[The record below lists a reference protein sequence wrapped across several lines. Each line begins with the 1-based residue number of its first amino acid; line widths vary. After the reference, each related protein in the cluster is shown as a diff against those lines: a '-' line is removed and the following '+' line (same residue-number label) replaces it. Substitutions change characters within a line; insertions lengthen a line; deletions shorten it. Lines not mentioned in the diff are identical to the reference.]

1 MERGQ
6 KACDLKKM
14 SRDELYKLAQKF
26 SIKGRSALTKE
37 QLIEQLAPFV
47 ASDAPVNAP
56 AETKNSEAVPSSEK
70 SAANKRF
77 SRKSNDADLAESLSQ
92 ARRRHDKTTAAAG
105 TEDGST
111 SVRKPV
117 QPLMTGYE
125 DSARPKQV
133 ISRPIPDTAR
143 PGEERLTG
151 ELPLGYGDTR
161 IVLQV
166 RDPHWAHTY
175 WDVAE
180 RTRQQLRKAIG
191 DDAYDRALFVLRVY
205 DVTDITFDGLNAHSY
220 YDIHIFEGANNW
232 YLNLGRPNCAFLV
245 DLGLI
250 TPAGEF
256 ILIARSN
263 AIRTPRDT
271 YSETVDDQ
279 WMVLD
284 EEFREIYRAS
294 GGFNVGASSGELRQA
309 LSQRLTEQ
317 LSSGAL
323 SSLALSSAA
332 LSSESVTSPG
342 LVRGGQQKGK
352 DFWLVVNTELI
363 VYGAT
368 EPDAQVTVQGR
379 QVKLRP
385 DGTFTLRFA
394 LPDGHQNIPVRAV
407 NADGDMER
415 TITPI
420 VEKTTR

>member
-6 KACDLKKM
+6 KARDLRTM
-14 SRDELYKLAQKF
+14 SREELYKLAQKF
-26 SIKGRSALTKE
+26 NIKGRSALTKE
-37 QLIEQLAPFV
+37 QLVEQLTPLV
-47 ASDAPVNAP
+47 AGKDVPDPVPP
-56 AETKNSEAVPSSEK
+56 AEKPAASAGSAKQSKKGSTKKNAGSESRAKQPANEQVPP
-70 SAANKRF
+70 
-77 SRKSNDADLAESLSQ
+77 RKQ
-92 ARRRHDKTTAAAG
+92 GAAAG
-105 TEDGST
+105 L
-111 SVRKPV
+111 VRPEQPV
-117 QPLMTGYE
+117 IPGYE
-125 DSARPKQV
+125 EAVKAKPIIARPF
-133 ISRPIPDTAR
+133 PDTTR

-166 RDPHWAHTY
+166 RDPHWAHVY
-175 WDVAE
+175 WEIAD
-180 RTRQQLRKAIG
+180 RTRQQLRRAIG
-191 DDAYDRALFVLRVY
+191 DEAYDRSLFVLRVY

-220 YDIHIFEGANNW
+220 YDVHVFEGASNW

-245 DLGLI
+245 DIGII
-250 TPAGEF
+250 TPSGEF
-256 ILIARSN
+256 LLIARSN

-271 YSETVDDQ
+271 FSETVDDQ

-294 GGFNVGASSGELRQA
+294 GGFNVGASSGEVRHA
-309 LSQRLTEQ
+309 LTQRLSEQ

-323 SSLALSSAA
+323 SSHALSSGALSSAA
-332 LSSESVTSPG
+332 LSSPG
-342 LVRGGQQKGK
+342 AAPGGSRKEK

-368 EPDAQVTVQGR
+368 EPDATLTVQGR

-415 TITPI
+415 TITPV
-420 VEKTTR
+420 VEKVTR

>member
-1 MERGQ
+1 MERGL
-6 KACDLKKM
+6 KARDLRTM

-26 SIKGRSALTKE
+26 NIKGRSALTKE
-37 QLIEQLAPFV
+37 QLIEQLTPLV
-47 ASDAPVNAP
+47 ATDVTPVSVVSAEKP
-56 AETKNSEAVPSSEK
+56 AVPAGSAKGNGKGSGRKKSGSESREAASAKSERDLPAGRKQISAAAAVQPKQPAISGYEEAVK
-70 SAANKRF
+70 A
-77 SRKSNDADLAESLSQ
+77 
-92 ARRRHDKTTAAAG
+92 
-105 TEDGST
+105 
-111 SVRKPV
+111 KPIV
-117 QPLMTGYE
+117 
-125 DSARPKQV
+125 ARPLPE
-133 ISRPIPDTAR
+133 SAR

-166 RDPHWAHTY
+166 RDPHWAHAY
-175 WDVAE
+175 WEVAD
-180 RTRQQLRKAIG
+180 RTRQQLRRAIG
-191 DDAYDRALFVLRVY
+191 DEAYDRSLFVLRVY
-205 DVTDITFDGLNAHSY
+205 DVTDITFDGLNAHSF
-220 YDIHIFEGANNW
+220 YDIHVFEGASNW

-245 DLGLI
+245 DLGII
-250 TPAGEF
+250 TPSGEF
-256 ILIARSN
+256 LLIARSN

-271 YSETVDDQ
+271 YSDTVDDQ

-294 GGFNVGASSGELRQA
+294 GGFNVGASSGEVRHA
-309 LSQRLTEQ
+309 LTQRLSEQ

-323 SSLALSSAA
+323 SSHALSSGALSSAA
-332 LSSESVTSPG
+332 LSSPG
-342 LVRGGQQKGK
+342 AHPGALRKEK

-368 EPDAQVTVQGR
+368 EPNATLTVQGR

-415 TITPI
+415 TITPV
-420 VEKTTR
+420 VEKVTR

>member
-1 MERGQ
+1 MARGQ
-6 KACDLKKM
+6 EARDLKKM

-26 SIKGRSALTKE
+26 NIKGRSALTKE
-37 QLIEQLAPFV
+37 QLIEQLTPFV
-47 ASDAPVNAP
+47 DSDAPSEPPVVKKNDVAASAPEKPSTKKRASAP
-56 AETKNSEAVPSSEK
+56 ATPAKESGLPVQRSLPNGKQS
-70 SAANKRF
+70 SAAGV
-77 SRKSNDADLAESLSQ
+77 
-92 ARRRHDKTTAAAG
+92 AG
-105 TEDGST
+105 ENPTQ
-111 SVRKPV
+111 KPV
-117 QPLMTGYE
+117 KPVMPGYE
-125 DSARPKQV
+125 ESGRAKSMV
-133 ISRPIPDTAR
+133 NRPIPDTAR

-166 RDPHWAHTY
+166 RDPHWAHSY
-175 WDVAE
+175 WDVAD
-180 RTRQQLRKAIG
+180 RTRQQLRQAIG
-191 DDAYDRALFVLRVY
+191 VEAYDRSLFVLRVY
-205 DVTDITFDGLNAHSY
+205 DVTDIVFDGLNAHSY

-232 YLNLGRPNCAFLV
+232 YLNLSRPNCAFLV

-250 TPAGEF
+250 TPGGEF
-256 ILIARSN
+256 VLIARSN
-263 AIRTPRDT
+263 SIRTPRDT
-271 YSETVDDQ
+271 FSETVDDQ

-284 EEFREIYRAS
+284 EEFREMYRAS
-294 GGFNVGASSGELRQA
+294 GGFNVGASSGELRHA
-309 LSQRLTEQ
+309 LSQRLAEQ

-323 SSLALSSAA
+323 SSGALSSAA
-332 LSSESVTSPG
+332 LSSEALSSPG
-342 LVRGGQQKGK
+342 ALRGAPEKGK

-368 EPDAQVTVQGR
+368 EPDANLTVQGH

>member
-1 MERGQ
+1 MARGQ
-6 KACDLKKM
+6 DARDLKKM
-14 SRDELYKLAQKF
+14 SREELYKLAQKF
-26 SIKGRSALTKE
+26 NIKGRSALTKE
-37 QLIEQLAPFV
+37 QLIEQLNPFV
-47 ASDAPVNAP
+47 ASDMPSEPSADKKNGVADLAAENLSTKKRASKNAVV
-56 AETKNSEAVPSSEK
+56 AEEPELAARGGRTNGKQRSDVGTAAEK
-70 SAANKRF
+70 SA
-77 SRKSNDADLAESLSQ
+77 
-92 ARRRHDKTTAAAG
+92 
-105 TEDGST
+105 
-111 SVRKPV
+111 KPV
-117 QPLMTGYE
+117 MPGYE
-125 DSARPKQV
+125 ESGRSKQI

-166 RDPHWAHTY
+166 RDPHWSHTY
-175 WDVAE
+175 WDIAD
-180 RTRQQLRKAIG
+180 RTRQQLRSAIG
-191 DDAYDRALFVLRVY
+191 GEVYERSLFVLRVY
-205 DVTDITFDGLNAHSY
+205 DVTDIAFDGLNAHSY
-220 YDIHIFEGANNW
+220 YDVHIFEGANNW

-256 ILIARSN
+256 VLIARSN

-271 YSETVDDQ
+271 FSDTVDDQ

-294 GGFNVGASSGELRQA
+294 GGFNVGASSGEMRHA
-309 LSQRLTEQ
+309 LTQRLAEQ

-323 SSLALSSAA
+323 SSGALSSAA
-332 LSSESVTSPG
+332 LSSEALSSPG
-342 LVRGGQQKGK
+342 AMRGVPEKGK

-368 EPDAQVTVQGR
+368 EPDANLTVQGH
-379 QVKLRP
+379 QVKLRS

-420 VEKTTR
+420 VEKKTR

>member
-1 MERGQ
+1 MARGQ
-6 KACDLKKM
+6 DARDLKKM

-26 SIKGRSALTKE
+26 NIKGRSALTKE
-37 QLIEQLAPFV
+37 QLIEQLTPLM
-47 ASDAPVNAP
+47 ASDGLPQPGGAEKKSVSEPV
-56 AETKNSEAVPSSEK
+56 SEK
-70 SAANKRF
+70 PTAKKRASKKGTIEEPEIPARHTPVTGTPAATP
-77 SRKSNDADLAESLSQ
+77 DEMQ
-92 ARRRHDKTTAAAG
+92 ARKAATPAI
-105 TEDGST
+105 
-111 SVRKPV
+111 P
-117 QPLMTGYE
+117 GYE
-125 DSARPKQV
+125 EQTRAKQV
-133 ISRPIPDTAR
+133 ANRPIPDTAR

-166 RDPHWAHTY
+166 RDPHWAHAY
-175 WDVAE
+175 WDVAD
-180 RTRQQLRKAIG
+180 RTRQQLRTAIG
-191 DDAYDRALFVLRVY
+191 GEAYDRSLFVLRVY
-205 DVTDITFDGLNAHSY
+205 DVTDIAFDGLNAHSY

-232 YLNLGRPNCAFLV
+232 YLNLSRPNCSFLV

-256 ILIARSN
+256 VLIARSN
-263 AIRTPRDT
+263 SIRTPRDT
-271 YSETVDDQ
+271 YSETVDDK

-294 GGFNVGASSGELRQA
+294 GGFNVGASSGELRHA
-309 LSQRLTEQ
+309 LTQRLAEQ

-323 SSLALSSAA
+323 SSAALSSAA
-332 LSSESVTSPG
+332 LSSEALSSPG
-342 LVRGGQQKGK
+342 VGRGAPQKGK

-368 EPDAQVTVQGR
+368 EPDANLTVQGH

-415 TITPI
+415 TITPV
-420 VEKTTR
+420 VEKATR